1 MNKNKFFT
9 KIVFS
14 ALLFSMESFGLQ
26 SQQSIPGGFP
36 TDFIKDMSF
45 VADKIAN
52 VTQKVLLVGAAT
64 SVSAI
69 ILLNIGTFLAQAAR
83 LKLGPYLPLYFSS
96 FKQMEA
102 ELHLTRPEKRQNG
115 LIYTTDDCFDDIVKI
130 INRYDQVGPVYT
142 GKPFPKY
149 HRDREIQLLLLN
161 EILKKYELFLP
172 ENITKQDW
180 LNYSRQH
187 DLNLNW
193 FRQLT
198 NRYENNQALKDAT
211 DIKNVLTISEPI
223 SIM

>member
-1 MNKNKFFT
+1 MIFG
-9 KIVFS
+9 
-14 ALLFSMESFGLQ
+14 ACLFSIESFGLQ
-26 SQQSIPGGFP
+26 SQQSTPGGFP

-102 ELHLTRPEKRQNG
+102 ELRLTMPGKRQNG

-130 INRYDQVGPVYT
+130 INRYEQVGPVYT

-161 EILKKYELFLP
+161 EILKQYELFLP
-172 ENITKQDW
+172 ENITQQNW

-187 DLNLNW
+187 NLKLRW
-193 FRQLT
+193 FQQLT
-198 NRYENNQALKDAT
+198 KRYKNNQALEDAINVKDVSKT
-211 DIKNVLTISEPI
+211 CRI
-223 SIM
+223 

>member
-1 MNKNKFFT
+1 MIFGAFL
-9 KIVFS
+9 V
-14 ALLFSMESFGLQ
+14 SMESFGLQ
-26 SQQSIPGGFP
+26 SQQSMPEGFP

-45 VADKIAN
+45 VADKVAN
-52 VTQKVLLVGAAT
+52 VAQKVLLVGATT

-69 ILLNIGTFLAQAAR
+69 ILLNIGTFLTQVVR

-102 ELHLTRPEKRQNG
+102 ELHLTRLEKRQKG

-161 EILKKYELFLP
+161 EILQQYELLLP
-172 ENITKQDW
+172 ENITKQSW
-180 LNYSRQH
+180 LDYSRQYN
-187 DLNLNW
+187 LNLRW
-193 FRQLT
+193 FQQLT
-198 NRYENNQALKDAT
+198 KKYKNNQALEDAINVKDVT
-211 DIKNVLTISEPI
+211 KTCRI
-223 SIM
+223 